1 MNLKIIIKK
10 ITGNCKLEY
19 SDIKG
24 AGLSWF
30 LEIDFF
36 GGTYNVKDEKF
47 HRLLFEFSS
56 NFHRIPNYTFLMP
69 IKLSLKKHF
78 SELFFE

>member
-56 NFHRIPNYTFLMP
+56 NSKLHFLDAYKTFF
-69 IKLSLKKHF
+69 KKA
-78 SELFFE
+78 LF